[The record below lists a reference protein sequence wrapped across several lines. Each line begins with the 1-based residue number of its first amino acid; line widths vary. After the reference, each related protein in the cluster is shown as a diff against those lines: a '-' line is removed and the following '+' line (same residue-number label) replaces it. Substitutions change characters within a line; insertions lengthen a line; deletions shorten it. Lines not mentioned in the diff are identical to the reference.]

1 MTAEMRER
9 THRWY
14 LPSADVEAMK
24 RMSGLEYLRMVFG
37 NERTRPP
44 IASLMAFG
52 SAVFEEGRAVF
63 EAEPGEFL
71 YNPIGTVHGG
81 FAATLLDSA
90 MGCAV
95 HAALAPG
102 NGYTT
107 VEINVNFVRAITAAT
122 GTVIAEGHTISVG
135 SRIATAD
142 GRLTDREGRLLAHG
156 STTCLIVPL

>member
-1 MTAEMRER
+1 MAEARER

-14 LPSADVEAMK
+14 PPAPDLDAMK
-24 RMSGLEYLRMVFG
+24 RMSGLEYLRMVFAD
-37 NERTRPP
+37 ERTRPP

-52 SAVFEEGRAVF
+52 SALFEEGRAVF

-90 MGCAV
+90 MACAV

-102 NGYTT
+102 LSYTT
-107 VEINVNFVRAITAAT
+107 LEIKVNYVRAITAAT
-122 GTVIAEGHTISVG
+122 GAVTAEGKVISVG
-135 SRIATAD
+135 SRVATAD
-142 GRLTDREGRLLAHG
+142 GRLIDREGRLLAHG
-156 STTCLIVPL
+156 STTCLILPL